1 MSEWRLSLLERLV
14 TLKMVFP
21 KCFFVQKLIVRH
33 IDATSSY
40 FKSYSFLWKS
50 RGWCGNIYLDWVKRR
65 KSFRIGKF
73 PNSTVTP
80 WSLLFSAVAGNLGK
94 SLRVI
99 YKRAGCTNPIIT
111 RTKTPLNNFSAL
123 PIGVISHLTTRLEIF
138 QIIYAAIVCEA
149 KSFWH
154 LLGNITNCKGLIPW
168 FPKSNLS

>member
-1 MSEWRLSLLERLV
+1 MEAPYKIKSLLFFIIWIISSKIFEEKN
-14 TLKMVFP
+14 TLGGVE
-21 KCFFVQKLIVRH
+21 
-33 IDATSSY
+33 
-40 FKSYSFLWKS
+40 
-50 RGWCGNIYLDWVKRR
+50 IYIFGLWVKRR

>member
-1 MSEWRLSLLERLV
+1 ME
-14 TLKMVFP
+14 
-21 KCFFVQKLIVRH
+21 
-33 IDATSSY
+33 
-40 FKSYSFLWKS
+40 
-50 RGWCGNIYLDWVKRR
+50 IYIFGLWVKRR

-80 WSLLFSAVAGNLGK
+80 WSLLFSAGAGNLGK

-123 PIGVISHLTTRLEIF
+123 PIGVISSHDQTWKFSNNLRGHSF
-138 QIIYAAIVCEA
+138 EA

-154 LLGNITNCKGLIPW
+154 LLGNITDSKGLIPW
-168 FPKSNLS
+168 FCKTQFVVKYGILKEYWLKGLYFLGKKHLWKIIVWPIFI